1 MLPATR
7 GKEACR
13 AARARE
19 ANEGGERR
27 RLEECDGAGE
37 DELAGRDGAEEE
49 ELAGGLDTD
58 ERLPADE
65 EEGTDTLKGK

>member
-27 RLEECDGAGE
+27 RLKEGDGAGD
-37 DELAGRDGAEEE
+37 DELAGRAEE

-58 ERLPADE
+58 EQLPVDE
-65 EEGTDTLKGK
+65 EEGTGTLKR